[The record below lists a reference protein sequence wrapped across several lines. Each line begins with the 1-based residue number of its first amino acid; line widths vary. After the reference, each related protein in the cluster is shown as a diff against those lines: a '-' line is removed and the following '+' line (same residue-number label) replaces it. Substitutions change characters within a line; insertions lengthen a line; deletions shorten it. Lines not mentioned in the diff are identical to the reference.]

1 MIIKELYGGNYME
14 IDNMFKNFTKCE
26 RCIHNQVCAFET
38 EQKELIDK
46 METYLNNDPP
56 SKIFNII
63 LECKAYQPNENESLK
78 QQY

>member
-1 MIIKELYGGNYME
+1 
-14 IDNMFKNFTKCE
+14 MFKNFTKCE
-26 RCIHNQVCAFET
+26 RYIHNQVCSFET

-46 METYLNNDPP
+46 METYLNNENP

-63 LECKAYQPNENESLK
+63 LECKAYQPNKDESLK

>member
-1 MIIKELYGGNYME
+1 MIIKGLYGGGYME

-46 METYLNNDPP
+46 METHLNNDPP

-63 LECKAYQPNENESLK
+63 LECKAYRIST
-78 QQY
+78 